1 MATKKRSK
9 RTIKPARKKA
19 ARATGGKRRPA
30 SKAKPAKAKAKL
42 ALKAKAKTKPKAKA
56 KAKAAAAS
64 KRKTGAV
71 KRAAAKRRA
80 PAAKAVARRTPS
92 LATPVAS
99 LAEARQAARPLVVGE
114 EDVIAEHDIVIEV
127 PEPQPA
133 VALYD
138 LVCPVDGRIAG
149 GLEFAACATLAR
161 AHNEANEDHGA
172 DCFQQQPPPD
182 LQ

>member
-9 RTIKPARKKA
+9 RTVKPAKKKA

-42 ALKAKAKTKPKAKA
+42 ALKAKAKTKT

-99 LAEARQAARPLVVGE
+99 LAEARQAARPLLVGE

-127 PEPQPA
+127 LEPQPA